1 MLALVIATI
10 FVNTLVLGFNS
21 SSPTYAYSP
30 CNCVIFAMDDIAD
43 YGVNNVQLATMDYF
57 ISKNLPFTASIIVSK
72 LVNSSNLK
80 VFHKIEEGVDKGLFD
95 LAIHGYRHIDYS
107 KLTKEEQESN
117 FSEARG
123 KLEYLF
129 GKRANIFI
137 PPYNEFNLHTIEAM
151 SDLNISL
158 ISSSPDEEQTTF
170 NPYNNNK
177 ELLVTDN
184 SKMEVSRVSDKKPLV
199 YHAPYTLSF
208 YALHR
213 ERQLFGDDLIQEAMR
228 LIDES
233 IAKYGYAQ
241 VRLHPFDFAQVRPN
255 SSDLPQGPDPGRGP
269 FNNKLDETK
278 FHELIKIIDI
288 LLQRNIT
295 ITSLREIY
303 PPYIKPPL

>member
-1 MLALVIATI
+1 
-10 FVNTLVLGFNS
+10 
-21 SSPTYAYSP
+21 
-30 CNCVIFAMDDIAD
+30 
-43 YGVNNVQLATMDYF
+43 
-57 ISKNLPFTASIIVSK
+57 
-72 LVNSSNLK
+72 
-80 VFHKIEEGVDKGLFD
+80 
-95 LAIHGYRHIDYS
+95 
-107 KLTKEEQESN
+107 LTKEEQESN

-129 GKRANIFI
+129 GKRADIFI
-137 PPYNEFNLHTIEAM
+137 PPYNEFNLHTIEAL

-158 ISSSPDEEQTTF
+158 ISSSPDEEQATF
-170 NPYNNNK
+170 NPYNNK
-177 ELLVTDN
+177 KALLVTDN
-184 SKMEVSRVSDKKPLV
+184 SKMEVSRVSDKNPPV

-213 ERQLFGDDLIQEAMR
+213 ERQLFGDDLVQEALR
-228 LIDES
+228 LVDGNIT
-233 IAKYGYAQ
+233 KYGYAQ

-255 SSDLPQGPDPGRGP
+255 SSNLPQGPDPGRGP

>member
-1 MLALVIATI
+1 MFA
-10 FVNTLVLGFNS
+10 NTFILGFNS
-21 SSPTYAYSP
+21 SSTYAYSP
-30 CNCVIFAMDDIAD
+30 CNCVIFTMDDMAD
-43 YGVNNVQLATMDYF
+43 YGVNNVQLVVMDYF
-57 ISKNLPFTASIIVSK
+57 ISRNLPFTASIIVSK

-80 VFHKIEEGVDKGLFD
+80 VFHKIEEGVDKGLFE

-107 KLTKEEQESN
+107 KLSKEEQESS

-123 KLEYLF
+123 KLEYIF
-129 GKRANIFI
+129 NKRADIFI
-137 PPYNEFNLHTIEAM
+137 PPYNKFNLHTIEAL
-151 SDLNISL
+151 SDLNISI

-170 NPYNNNK
+170 NLYNK
-177 ELLVTDN
+177 KPLLVTDN
-184 SKMEVSRVSDKKPLV
+184 SKIEVSRVSDKKPPV

-213 ERQLFGDDLIQEAMR
+213 ERQLFGDGLIQEVLR

-269 FNNKLDETK
+269 FNNKLDETR
-278 FHELIKIIDI
+278 FHELTKIIDI
-288 LLQRNIT
+288 LLERNIR

-303 PPYIKPPL
+303 PPYTKPSP

>member
-1 MLALVIATI
+1 MLGLIIVSI
-10 FVNTLVLGFNS
+10 FANAIILGFNS
-21 SSPTYAYSP
+21 TSSYGYSA

-43 YGVNNVQLATMDYF
+43 YGVNNVQIAVMDYF
-57 ISKNLPFTASIIVSK
+57 ISRNLPFTASIIAGK
-72 LVNSSNLK
+72 LANSSSLK
-80 VFHKIEEGVDKGLFD
+80 VFYKIEEGVDKGLFEI
-95 LAIHGYRHIDYS
+95 AIHGYRHIDYS

-129 GKRANIFI
+129 YKKADIFI
-137 PPYNEFNLHTIEAM
+137 PPYNKFNLHTIEAM
-151 SDLNISL
+151 SDLDINL

-170 NPYNNNK
+170 NPYNNK
-177 ELLVTDN
+177 ALLVPDN
-184 SKMEVSRVSDKKPLV
+184 SKIEVSRVSDKKPPV

-213 ERQLFGDDLIQEAMR
+213 ESESFGDDLVQEVLR

-255 SSDLPQGPDPGRGP
+255 SSSDLPQGPDPGRGH
-269 FNNKLDETK
+269 FDNKLDETK
-278 FHELIKIIDI
+278 FHELTKIVDI
-288 LLQRNIT
+288 LLERNIR
-295 ITSLREIY
+295 ITSLGEIY
-303 PPYIKPPL
+303 PP